1 MADNIQQKL
10 DESLVVLTDWLTQ
23 WNKIYAI
30 QEDLNRSIQ
39 KLDNWIVQWKQ
50 IYAIRLTARYA
61 NVCKKSYTLTE
72 ATALAAV
79 FGCSV
84 VKVGTKYNLLKNNKV
99 LFTGS
104 LVAIVDYC
112 FNNLID
118 LPSQ

>member
-30 QEDLNRSIQ
+30 QEDLNKSIQ
-39 KLDNWIVQWKQ
+39 RLDNWIVQWKQ
-50 IYAIRLTARYA
+50 IYALVR
-61 NVCKKSYTLTE
+61 KKSYTLTD

-79 FGCSV
+79 FGCSI

-99 LFTGS
+99 LFTGT

>member
-1 MADNIQQKL
+1 MADIIQQQL

-23 WNKIYAI
+23 WNQIYAI
-30 QEDLNRSIQ
+30 QEDLNKSIQ
-39 KLDNWIVQWKQ
+39 RLDNWIVQWKQ
-50 IYAIRLTARYA
+50 IYAIVR
-61 NVCKKSYTLTE
+61 KKSYTLTD

-84 VKVGTKYNLLKNNKV
+84 VKVGTKYNLVKNNKV
-99 LFTGS
+99 LFTGT

-118 LPSQ
+118 LPSQQ